1 MLRIKVEVVP
11 HGIESAAFELDTIW
25 IENDG
30 TGISGGPNDGGVGN
44 YNVFPPGE
52 TLGHLHVVDYPSM
65 YACGHIEGVPR
76 DERHRLVVAETA
88 LSIVNEWNAKVAAA
102 EAEEDFDPAR
112 SNPPEKIERVVNK
125 VCRASESGVCLD
137 PGGYC
142 TNGDCLA
149 EK

>member
-11 HGIESAAFELDTIW
+11 HGIESVSEVLDEIW
-25 IENDG
+25 VENDG
-30 TGISGGPNDGGVGN
+30 TGIPGGPNDGGVGN

-52 TLGHLHVVDYPSM
+52 TLEHLHVVDYPSM

-88 LSIVNEWNAKVAAA
+88 LSIVNQYKHEGRDKHAPSPV
-102 EAEEDFDPAR
+102 
-112 SNPPEKIERVVNK
+112 KIERVVNRI
-125 VCRASESGVCLD
+125 CRRAENGICMD
-137 PGGYC
+137 DGGYC

-149 EK
+149 AK